1 MRMRKVVF
9 YIDDIEYFRK
19 HEFKQEN
26 VTEETI
32 NKLCYELE
40 KLHPCF
46 KVCYTL
52 FGYGNN
58 INNYDLEDFE
68 GNKININDCN
78 GYQRGCILSECKA
91 YFEGTNDSPFGVMS
105 IIDVEV
111 YI

>member
-58 INNYDLEDFE
+58 INNILLF
-68 GNKININDCN
+68 KFM
-78 GYQRGCILSECKA
+78 ILSECKA

-105 IIDVEV
+105 IIDDEV

>member
-1 MRMRKVVF
+1 MRKVIF

-46 KVCYTL
+46 KMWV
-52 FGYGNN
+52 
-58 INNYDLEDFE
+58 I
-68 GNKININDCN
+68 K
-78 GYQRGCILSECKA
+78 CIAL
-91 YFEGTNDSPFGVMS
+91 
-105 IIDVEV
+105 I
-111 YI
+111 